1 MSHLS
6 DIERTQIIMKRERDG
21 TKISIIATNHN
32 CASSTVRRV
41 LARYHETG
49 EITGGQSSGRPCALS
64 SAEKR
69 KLDRIIKSK
78 PTATATSLANE
89 IFEKTG
95 KRVSPR
101 TIQRYRRELGYRPY
115 HQKITKSLTSTQEE
129 TKTSF
134 AQAHV
139 NDDIKRW
146 LFSDE
151 KIFTMSDVGTI
162 AWCKPG
168 EPRPVH
174 AVDNIKAHAQL
185 WGVIGWNFKAF
196 SRYDGFMNS
205 NIYHDLLST
214 YVQPHTSKLRRYKFY
229 QDNISYHKAQKILT
243 WFEDNGIECLNA
255 PSYSSEFNAI
265 EYVCSW
271 IKSHVAAQQP
281 KATAQLNNA
290 IDKACNDIPQK
301 IIQSHISHSLRE
313 IQERANQ

>member
-1 MSHLS
+1 
-6 DIERTQIIMKRERDG
+6 G
-21 TKISIIATNHN
+21 YAT
-32 CASSTVRRV
+32 ASTVRRV

-78 PTATATSLANE
+78 PTATATSLANK
-89 IFEKTG
+89 ILEKT
-95 KRVSPR
+95 
-101 TIQRYRRELGYRPY
+101 GYRPY
-115 HQKITKSLTSTQEE
+115 HQKITKSLTPTQEE

-162 AWCKPG
+162 AWCKPN

-174 AVDNIKAHAQL
+174 AVDNIKALAQL

-214 YVQPHTSKLRRYKFY
+214 YVQP
-229 QDNISYHKAQKILT
+229 
-243 WFEDNGIECLNA
+243 
-255 PSYSSEFNAI
+255 
-265 EYVCSW
+265 
-271 IKSHVAAQQP
+271 
-281 KATAQLNNA
+281 
-290 IDKACNDIPQK
+290 
-301 IIQSHISHSLRE
+301 
-313 IQERANQ
+313 